1 MKKACLIIVF
11 SLLAMVGFSN
21 KRPADSLLLVLK
33 KSNYRDKALVYHKLG
48 KLYLS
53 DGKKDSAIVSF
64 SESQKIAEFFN
75 NQQLIAQNYFYLG
88 EAYFELNVKS
98 KSEEAFDTYI
108 NMVKADTN
116 EIYVKALF
124 YLGTIALKQNNNVEA
139 LDFFQNAYELIKT
152 GRHNLLKAKI
162 LNSIG
167 IVHLQTKDKIELAL
181 DYFYRCLNSL
191 PNSHEG
197 KMEQAF
203 AYLNITRSFIVLNEF
218 HRAKDYLQLAK
229 EINQSEKSDELAAN
243 IDFNQGLIFR
253 QTLQIDSAIMKFNS
267 AYNLFYNLNDN
278 FGLSKSLINMA
289 DIYLIMNQGDSAT
302 FFYNYA
308 LINAGNQGNYR
319 DVLNALL
326 GLSKVFF
333 NKSEYQKAYKYL
345 NQYIQT
351 KDSVYVVL
359 EQKKISD
366 FMLKTT
372 LGEKEKEIQL
382 LKQEKTIRELE
393 SARHQN
399 EKNFFIVVSVLVLIL
414 AIIVYNRTRLKR
426 KSEKRLSEQAKKL
439 EQLSIIL
446 NKTNNAILIMDKSGN
461 FEWMNEEF
469 ESLSG
474 YNFDEYRKIG
484 ITNLHKASFYNKI
497 DEAIKE
503 CVESKKTVN
512 YTAQHITKS
521 GKELWLQTTL
531 SPILDKD
538 GEVFQLVA
546 IDSDITA
553 IKKAEELI
561 QQKNLELEEKNR
573 QMQESEERLRKKSE
587 ELRKLATIA
596 SKTDNAVS
604 IMDADGNFEWV
615 NDGFVNMFG
624 YTLEEFIQLKKGR
637 NISDISS
644 NPRIREI
651 LDECRKNKRSVT
663 YSSFKISKWGKHI
676 WLQTNLTPV
685 LDENGEIFNL
695 IAIDS
700 DISSLKI
707 AEKEISKI
715 NLQLEKK
722 NQDLNR
728 LSIVASKTD
737 NAVMIM
743 DSKGNFQWT
752 NDGFT
757 RMYGYSFEEY
767 CEQHGGSILQ
777 SSSNPNIKQI
787 INSFTNNHESFTYT
801 SYAIRKTGEKVWL
814 HTTLT
819 PVLDNDGKTTN
830 IVVIE
835 SNINK
840 IKETEEEVRQKNIK
854 LQETNKKLLE
864 SQENLKELNAMK
876 DKFFSVIAHDLRS
889 PISSFLSVSDYL
901 SNPSHNVS
909 REQMLH
915 FAKGLNASAGHL
927 YKLLENLLQ
936 WSIFQTGGLI
946 FKPTNFDLK
955 EIIDSNIDLIK
966 KDADNKKISVSN
978 KLKTST
984 FAHADVNMINTV
996 LRNLINNSI
1005 KFSNIGGKI
1014 NILVSEKNKF
1024 LEVAVEDNGVGI
1036 SEANIDK
1043 LFRIDF
1049 RLSTEGTME
1058 EKGTGLGLI
1067 LCKEFVEKNG
1077 GSIKVASKPGKGT
1090 IIIFTLVKHK

>member
-1 MKKACLIIVF
+1 MKKLGLYICLLF
-11 SLLAMVGFSN
+11 LSLVMFSN
-21 KRPADSLLLVLK
+21 NQNDSLKLRLQK
-33 KSNYRDKALVYHKLG
+33 ANYKEKSIVYHQIG
-48 KLYLS
+48 KQFLAEN
-53 DGKKDSAIVSF
+53 KNDSAIYSF
-64 SESQKIAEFFN
+64 SESQKIAEYFN
-75 NQQLIAQNYFYLG
+75 NNQLIAQNNFFLG
-88 EAYFELNVKS
+88 EAYFHLNMKS
-98 KSEEAFDTYI
+98 RSEEAFDAYI
-108 NMVKADTN
+108 AMVKSDTSI
-116 EIYVKALF
+116 IYVKALY
-124 YLGTIALKQNNNVEA
+124 YLGIIAQKQNNNLEA
-139 LDFFQNAYELIKT
+139 LDYFQNAYELIK
-152 GRHNLLKAKI
+152 GSRHNLLKAKI
-162 LNSIG
+162 LNNIG

-191 PNSHEG
+191 PNNEEG
-197 KMEQAF
+197 KREQAF
-203 AYLNITRSFIVLNEF
+203 AYINITRSYIALQEYD
-218 HRAKDYLQLAK
+218 RAKGYLTHA
-229 EINQSEKSDELAAN
+229 ESINRDFNDNSLSAN
-243 IDFNQGLIFR
+243 IDFNRGLIFR
-253 QTLQIDSAIMKFNS
+253 NTNQIDSAIIYFNS
-267 AYNLFYNLNDN
+267 SYNLFYNLNDN
-278 FGLSKSLINMA
+278 FGLSKSLINIA
-289 DIYLIMNQGDSAT
+289 DLYLLINQPDSAV

-308 LINAGNQGNYR
+308 LVNAGNQGNYS

-326 GLSKVFF
+326 GMSKVHFSLA
-333 NKSEYQKAYKYL
+333 NYQKAYSFLNKY
-345 NQYIQT
+345 IVT
-351 KDSVYVVL
+351 KDSIYLVL
-359 EQKKISD
+359 EQKKISE
-366 FMLKTT
+366 FLLKNT
-372 LGEKEKEIQL
+372 LTEKEKEIQL

-393 SARHQN
+393 SERHQN
-399 EKNFFIVVSVLVLIL
+399 EKNFFIVISILVLIL
-414 AIIVYNRTRLKR
+414 AIIVYNRTRLKQ
-426 KSEKRLSEQAKKL
+426 KSEKRLGEQAKKL
-439 EQLSIIL
+439 EQLSVIL
-446 NKTNNAILIMDKSGN
+446 NKTNNAILIMDKFGN

-469 ESLSG
+469 VSLSG
-474 YNFDEYRKIG
+474 YSFDEYRKIG

-497 DEAIKE
+497 EEAIKE

-512 YTAQHITKS
+512 YTAQHVTKS

-531 SPILDKD
+531 SPILNKED
-538 GEVFQLVA
+538 EVIQLVA
-546 IDSDITA
+546 IDSDITGL
-553 IKKAEELI
+553 KKAEELI

-573 QMQESEERLRKKSE
+573 QMQESEERLRRKSE

-637 NISDISS
+637 NLSDISS
-644 NPRIREI
+644 NPRIKEI
-651 LDECRKNKRSVT
+651 LEECRKNQRSVT

-685 LDENGEIFNL
+685 LDEYGEIFNL

-757 RMYGYSFEEY
+757 RMYGYSFDEY
-767 CEQHGGSILQ
+767 CEKHGGSILQ

-787 INSFTNNHESFTYT
+787 LNSCTNNHESFTYS
-801 SYAIRKTGEKVWL
+801 SYAIRKNGEKVWL

-819 PVLDNDGKTTN
+819 PVLDNEGKTSN

-840 IKETEEEVRQKNIK
+840 LKETEEEVRQKNIK
-854 LQETNKKLLE
+854 LQETNKKLME

-955 EIIDSNIDLIK
+955 DIIDFNIELIK
-966 KDADNKKISVSN
+966 KDADNKKISVVNS
-978 KLKTST
+978 LKTSI
-984 FAHADVNMINTV
+984 FAYADVNMINTV

-1014 NILVSEKNKF
+1014 NILVTEKSRF
-1024 LEVAVEDNGVGI
+1024 LEVSVEDNGVGI

-1049 RLSTEGTME
+1049 RLTTEGTME

-1077 GSIKVASKPGKGT
+1077 GIIKVESKPGKGT
-1090 IIIFTLVKHK
+1090 IIKFTLVKQN